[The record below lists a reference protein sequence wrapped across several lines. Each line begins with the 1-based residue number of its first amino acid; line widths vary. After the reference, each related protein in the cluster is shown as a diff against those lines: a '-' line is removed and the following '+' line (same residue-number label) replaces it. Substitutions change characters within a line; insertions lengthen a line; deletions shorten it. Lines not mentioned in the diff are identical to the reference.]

1 LTGGPRRRCRG
12 RRADRLR
19 DGESTRLSVDIV
31 DIGDIHELDGV
42 PILGGDLREGEA
54 EGSEAGVDVIG
65 DSVLVVEGLVDELD
79 GEHGRV
85 A

>member
-1 LTGGPRRRCRG
+1 MWEINQQRERERN
-12 RRADRLR
+12 A
-19 DGESTRLSVDIV
+19 
-31 DIGDIHELDGV
+31 
-42 PILGGDLREGEA
+42 LGGDLGEGKA
-54 EGSEAGVDVIG
+54 ERAEAGVDIVG